1 MTGWRRLVPKIRR
14 LAEEAKSLND
24 LDLRKQSL
32 SLRFRIKSGESVE
45 SVLAEAFALV
55 TEASRRTL
63 NMVHFDVQLI
73 GGMAMYH
80 GAIVEMETGE
90 GKTLTA
96 TLPLYIR
103 ALAGKGALLATVND
117 YLAQRDADWMRP
129 IYDKLG
135 MSIGV
140 IQTQMPQP
148 SRRKAYACDIIY
160 GTAKEFGFDFLR
172 DRLLLRASG
181 QALDFET
188 VNQMSGRPSLSGDQP
203 VQRGAYFALVDEAD
217 SVLIDDARTPLIIS
231 CIPGEAEKIAAC
243 CYDWASQV
251 VDQFNEDEQYEYDH
265 EKKKAELTVEGRLLV
280 RSLSKPDLMNSV
292 GLVDMYEYIERAVKV
307 DHEFERDRQYV
318 IRDDEV
324 VIVDES
330 TGRLAEG
337 RKWRAGIHQAIE
349 AREKVE
355 VTVDTGQAARV
366 TVQDYFLRFQ
376 FLAGMTGTART
387 AARELR
393 TIYKLPVVPI
403 PTNKPSQRERLPEVV
418 YGTGVDKWAAVVE
431 EIREV
436 HTTGRP
442 VLVGTRSIERSELLS
457 HLLSQAGLEHQV
469 LNAHRIE
476 AEAEIIAQA
485 GQRGRVTVSTNMAGR
500 GTDIKLGDGVAEL
513 GGLHVICTELHDSA
527 RIDRQLAGRCGRQG
541 DPGSVQQYLALD
553 DEILLTGIGPKK
565 SERLRQVGQR
575 ATGNL
580 ARLTGIFGRA
590 QSRTER
596 RNYRGRKMLM
606 YHEKQLR
613 KMQTE
618 IGQDPYLDTPD

>member
-1 MTGWRRLVPKIRR
+1 VPKVRQ

-32 SLRFRIKSGESVE
+32 SLRFRIKSGESME
-45 SVLAEAFALV
+45 SVLPEAFALV

-73 GGMAMYH
+73 GGMAMFH
-80 GAIVEMETGE
+80 GSIVEMETGE

-135 MSIGV
+135 LSIGV

-148 SRRKAYACDIIY
+148 SRRKAYASDITY

-172 DRLLLRASG
+172 DRLLLRANG

-188 VNQMSGRPSLSGDQP
+188 VNQMSGRPSLSGEQP
-203 VQRGAYFALVDEAD
+203 VQRGAYFSLVDEAD

-231 CIPGEAEKIAAC
+231 CLPGEAEKIAAS

-251 VDQFNEDEQYEYDH
+251 VEQFDEDEHFEYDH

-307 DHEFERDRQYV
+307 DREFERDRQYV

-349 AREKVE
+349 ARENVE

-366 TVQDYFLRFQ
+366 TVQDYFMRFQ
-376 FLAGMTGTART
+376 FLGGMTGTARS

-403 PTNKPSQRERLPEVV
+403 PTNKPSQRERLAEVV
-418 YGTGVDKWAAVVE
+418 YGTGIDKWAAIVE

-436 HTTGRP
+436 HATGRP
-442 VLVGTRSIERSELLS
+442 VLIGTRSIERSELLS
-457 HLLSQAGLEHQV
+457 NLLSQAGVEHQV

-476 AEAEIIAQA
+476 AEAEIVSQA
-485 GQRGRVTVSTNMAGR
+485 GQAGRVTVSTNMAGR

-565 SERLRQVGQR
+565 SERLRQVGQK
-575 ATGNL
+575 ATGSL
-580 ARLTGIFGRA
+580 ARLTRLFGRA
-590 QSRTER
+590 QNRTER